1 MLVPRASELDAR
13 PTYRCRRSCHRHL
26 SQIVEEAI
34 RKTITALTFR
44 RSRVFLRIRVEVT
57 SGWEKIVGLFFFFF
71 SNQVKLGVNNLTNNG
86 IHLQYDY
93 FEYVKGNFL

>member
-1 MLVPRASELDAR
+1 MEGGEDVAVFSCRDIIFLSDPRWTRNLLVPRASELDAR

-57 SGWEKIVGLFFFFF
+57 SE
-71 SNQVKLGVNNLTNNG
+71 
-86 IHLQYDY
+86 
-93 FEYVKGNFL
+93 